1 MLLSVNDIRQLN
13 KRTPEMSY
21 MIIEKCIEK
30 FFTDLLRYH
39 GVLNQNYILIDST
52 YLPYQYLSIEVIE
65 KVIYLLEKELG
76 FSVVVQ
82 KMDNDTYNGFSKG
95 DLIQILLFDPLD
107 FDESE
112 ANVQLNSTHHQ
123 TLYSTFNGYNNLR
136 GEIKGNKYLDTTGY
150 KSNLLS
156 EAVNNV
162 LKLPTDKINE
172 VFNRKE
178 IFETDIDITSNM
190 VFNS

>member
-1 MLLSVNDIRQLN
+1 MLLSVNDIRELN

-65 KVIYLLEKELG
+65 KVIYLLENELG
-76 FSVVVQ
+76 FSVVIQ

-107 FDESE
+107 FDELE

-136 GEIKGNKYLDTTGY
+136 GDIKSKQYLDTTGY
-150 KSNLLS
+150 KSNFLS

-162 LKLPTDKINE
+162 LKLPADKINE
-172 VFNRKE
+172 VFNKN
-178 IFETDIDITSNM
+178 ISSNM